1 MKKIILLTLIAL
13 SIFSCKEEGEESK
26 LSNSNS
32 NVEDTISNQVKQKS
46 LVSKIYQSCGKID
59 LANKTIE
66 VKTFLP
72 PLKGDE
78 GTYEYI
84 KYYNISNDKYY
95 GVLGVLEI
103 VDGRN
108 IDLNSHPNSVNSTY
122 TRVDRNT
129 IDLSK
134 LKNFNNTG
142 LEFDALTESDNLTFI
157 CFHDDTFTNDNTND
171 RILKF
176 YQERLPN
183 IEVYKDSSN
192 TKSFPEPMI
201 GNGGI
206 LTVNGCE

>member
-13 SIFSCKEEGEESK
+13 SIFSCKEKESK
-26 LSNSNS
+26 LSDSNS
-32 NVEDTISNQVKQKS
+32 NVEDTISNQVKQKN

-66 VKTFLP
+66 VETFLP

-84 KYYNISNDKYY
+84 KYYNISNGKYF
-95 GVLGVLEI
+95 GILGVFEI
-103 VDGRN
+103 AGGRN
-108 IDLNSHPNSVNSTY
+108 INLNYHPNSANSEYTKVN
-122 TRVDRNT
+122 RNT

-142 LEFDALTESDNLTFI
+142 LEFDALTENDSIIFI
-157 CFHDDTFTNDNTND
+157 CFHDNKFANNNTND
-171 RILKF
+171 SILKF

-192 TKSFPEPMI
+192 TKSIDEPMI